1 MNEPFL
7 GTLRPVEPRTL
18 WPNEAADF
26 TPWLAHPDN
35 IKRLGEAI
43 GLELE
48 VEHTEVAVGPFA
60 SDILARESGTGSYV
74 IIENQLNRTDHDH
87 LGKSLTYAAALGAK
101 TVVWVA
107 PEFTDEHRKT
117 LDWLNDNSIDE
128 LSFFG
133 VQVELWVIDGS
144 KPAVRFN
151 VVSRPIELLRQAVV
165 SAKTELTPTRRLQL
179 EWWIAFREA
188 LLAAKALPRVQ
199 AARPQYWY
207 DMAIGRS
214 GFHLSA
220 TANVADSIIGVRVYM
235 TKRYGGDAA
244 LKELLESRAE
254 IEKEVGEPL
263 LWDPNPEF
271 SDKVILLPRKAD
283 IRIKDQWPENLKWM
297 VDAVVRLRK
306 VFGPRIKAL
315 QLESMG
321 NGVSTVEADEGA

>member
-1 MNEPFL
+1 M
-7 GTLRPVEPRTL
+7 
-18 WPNEAADF
+18 WPHEAADF

-60 SDILARESGTGSYV
+60 ADILARESGTGSYV
-74 IIENQLNRTDHDH
+74 VVENQLEATDHDH
-87 LGKSLTYAAALGAK
+87 LGKSLVYAAVLGAK

-107 PEFTDEHRKT
+107 PQFPDEHRKT
-117 LDWLNDNSIDE
+117 LDWLNDNSVDE

-133 VQVELWVIDGS
+133 VQVELWRIDES

-151 VVSRPIELLRQAVV
+151 VVSRPAEVLRQAVV
-165 SAKTELTPTRRLQL
+165 SSKTELTPTRRLQL

-188 LLAAKALPRVQ
+188 LLTAKALPSVQ
-199 AARPQYWY
+199 AARPQYWF
-207 DMAIGRS
+207 DIAIGRA

-271 SDKVILLPRKAD
+271 SDKVILLQQKAD
-283 IRIKDQWPENLKWM
+283 IRIKDKWPEHLKWM

-306 VFGPRIKAL
+306 VFGPRIRAL
-315 QLESMG
+315 QLESIG
-321 NGVSTVEADEGA
+321 SEVSGAGVDENV